1 MRKKIILPIVLT
13 LLLIAG
19 VLGFLFISGILL
31 PEDKTATPVDTA
43 LLTKENE
50 ASAFSFLENTMAS
63 MPENMKGFV
72 VDCETDINITD
83 TTENGI
89 KTAVSAIF
97 DKVDAIQPD
106 MVIIKYNEKY
116 NYSQQGTDILS
127 VLISALRERNMY
139 AIMYVTQ
146 SSPDSGKALALAEK
160 YNPDAL
166 MYEMTDFSDV
176 SLKKADETK
185 TTLNE
190 INIRFGILLNDAPTT
205 ETVTFATENRADFC
219 FAMLSTPLSVNSL
232 DAVKQWATTALKTE
246 TKVYAIL
253 RNDLVQTDEIWTD
266 GDEIYN
272 QVRAIYN
279 HGGFSGYVVSSHSA
293 LASNRNETAADLY
306 FYNEYFND
314 IDYTALTIDSFSIK
328 DESSVIITGT
338 SDKDYPVFVRA
349 SRDSLWQS
357 IPSEGEDGRFTAEIA
372 LRTGTNEVTIKHK
385 NAMYTY
391 CIDKAV
397 DVMTSSSA
405 VIEEDIMT
413 LTVTAVKGADVW
425 GCIANTVPVELNET
439 SSASD
444 GYSVYTATYEI
455 PAEYSLLTAEQVSFR
470 ADYNGLTEVAMSGT
484 EKATTPYDNHGL
496 GNAMSCVVTK
506 NYAET
511 TSTASPDDTS
521 DPTCTPQLAG
531 AYAYI
536 TECSVRDNIVVYSTD
551 TGMKIH
557 AEHSRLILGGYRMP
571 ENKIRVLDVQTSDKT
586 TLTFAFEHPV
596 FFKAVVA
603 PQKYHM
609 GAQQRIYNV
618 EEFTGEYI
626 DILFM
631 DTNECSYLTE
641 PDFSGSDVISKA
653 EWYGNSEEGFMTLRL
668 YFREKGDFAGYSVKK
683 NEDGTVSISLKKT
696 ADTLAGSL
704 IILDPGHGGYGAPGT
719 YSTSTIFEH
728 EVTYS
733 IAEKTAEILRN
744 HGAEVIITRGDNE
757 AMTLAERVEMT
768 RTYNPDA
775 FISIH
780 CDGSDNASW
789 FGTHTFY
796 YKNYSMPL
804 GDAIHKRLVNAYR
817 NNVYTDTSSEQ
828 YAGAD
833 KNCKFFPYMVTR
845 VEECPSVLVECGYLT
860 NPTDAAFLTSENG
873 QGVIATA
880 IAQGIV
886 DYIEKS

>member
-1 MRKKIILPIVLT
+1 MRKKIILPIVLI

-19 VLGFLFISGILL
+19 VLGFLFISGILP
-31 PEDKTATPVDTA
+31 PEDKTITPVDTA
-43 LLTKENE
+43 LLTKEN
-50 ASAFSFLENTMAS
+50 SDTAFSFLKTDMAPL
-63 MPENMKGFV
+63 PENMKGFV
-72 VDCETDINITD
+72 VDCETDMNITD
-83 TTENGI
+83 TTETGI
-89 KTAVSAIF
+89 KTAVSALF

-106 MVIIKYNEKY
+106 TVIIKYNEIF
-116 NYSQQGTDILS
+116 NYSRQGTDILS

-139 AIMYVTQ
+139 AILHITE
-146 SSPDSGKALALAEK
+146 SSPDSKKAVSVAEK
-160 YNPDAL
+160 YAPDGI
-166 MYEMTDFSDV
+166 MYEMADFSE
-176 SLKKADETK
+176 SSIKKADETK
-185 TTLNE
+185 KTLGEMNV
-190 INIRFGILLNDAPTT
+190 RFGILINDGPT
-205 ETVTFATENRADFC
+205 EESVAFAEENRVDFC
-219 FAMLSTPLSVNSL
+219 FVQINSPLAVNGL
-232 DAVKQWATTALKTE
+232 DAIQKWASTALKTGTE
-246 TKVYAIL
+246 FYAIL
-253 RNDLVQTDEIWTD
+253 RNDLVQTDEVWTD

-314 IDYTALTIDSFSIK
+314 IDYTALTIDTFSIN

-338 SDKDYPVFVRA
+338 SDRDYPIFVRS
-349 SRDSLWQS
+349 SRDSLWLS
-357 IPSEGEDGRFTAEIA
+357 VPSQGEEGNFTAEIP
-372 LRTGTNEVTIKHK
+372 LRDGTNEVTIKHK

-391 CIDKAV
+391 CIDRAV
-397 DVMTSSSA
+397 DVLTSSSA
-405 VIEEDIMT
+405 VIEENIMT
-413 LTVTAVKGADVW
+413 LTVTAVKNSQVW
-425 GCIANTVPVELNET
+425 GSIANTVPVELKET

-470 ADYNGLTEVAMSGT
+470 ADYNGLTEVAMSG
-484 EKATTPYDNHGL
+484 EKKDTTPYDNHGL
-496 GNAMSCVVTK
+496 GNATSCVVTK

-557 AEHSRLILGGYRMP
+557 GEHSRLILGGYRMP

-603 PQKYHM
+603 PQEYHM

-641 PDFSGSDVISKA
+641 PDFSGSDVITKA

-668 YFREKGDFAGYSVKK
+668 YFREKGDFAGYSLKK

-696 ADTLAGSL
+696 ADTLADSV

-719 YSTSTIFEH
+719 YSTSTVFEH
-728 EVTYS
+728 EVTYA

-757 AMTLAERVEMT
+757 AMTLSERVEMT
-768 RTYNPDA
+768 RTYNPDV
-775 FISIH
+775 FVSIH
-780 CDGSDNASW
+780 CDGSDNPSW
-789 FGTHTFY
+789 YGTHTFY

-828 YAGAD
+828 YEGAD
-833 KNCKFFPYMVTR
+833 KDCKFFPYMVTR

-860 NPTDAAFLTSENG
+860 NEKDALFLTSENG
-873 QGVIATA
+873 QGLIATA